1 MNPGVIVYR
10 DSESMILG
18 AADLFAGSARDAVRE
33 RGRFAAALS
42 GGSTP
47 RPLYRRLAGEPFSRE
62 IPWGLTHLFWGDERA
77 VPPDHGESNFGMARD
92 ELITPLGLPSDA
104 VHRMAGEI
112 DPADAAAAYEVD
124 LRRFFGPDTS
134 PPRFD
139 IVLLGMGEDG
149 HTAGLFPGTP
159 AVRETRRWVTA
170 NEVPQ
175 LGAVRL
181 TLTAPV
187 FNRARRI
194 VFLVSGRNKAGI
206 LREALDGPG
215 DPLRIPAQLV
225 APDKGELIYCVD
237 DGAGALLSG
246 DGAYTIRKAGSP

>member
-10 DSESMILG
+10 DSDSMILG
-18 AADLFAGSARDAVRE
+18 AAELFADSARDAVRE

-62 IPWGLTHLFWGDERA
+62 IPWSLTHLFWGDERA
-77 VPPDHGESNFGMARD
+77 VPPDHEESNFGMARN
-92 ELITPLGLPSDA
+92 ELITPLGLSSDA

-112 DPADAAAAYEVD
+112 HPADAAAAYEAD
-124 LRRFFGPDTS
+124 LGRFFGREAL

-139 IVLLGMGEDG
+139 LVLLGMGEDG
-149 HTAGLFPGTP
+149 HTAGLFPGSQALT
-159 AVRETRRWVTA
+159 ETRRWVAA

-187 FNRARRI
+187 FNRARRA
-194 VFLVSGRNKAGI
+194 VFLVSGSSKAAI
-206 LREALDGPG
+206 LKEALDGPR

-225 APDKGELIYCVD
+225 APDEGELIYCVD
-237 DGAGALLSG
+237 AAAGALLSG
-246 DGAYTIRKAGSP
+246 AGGYAIRKVGMP